1 MVLGGTALAG
11 GRGGVVGTVGGV
23 LLLASIDAIFNQ
35 LEVDAFFKQ
44 VIRGVI
50 IIAAV
55 AVYARARRMR
65 KAAS

>member
-1 MVLGGTALAG
+1 VLGGTALAG

-44 VIRGVI
+44 VIRGLII
-50 IIAAV
+50 IIAV
-55 AVYARARRMR
+55 AIYARHAMR

>member
-1 MVLGGTALAG
+1 M
-11 GRGGVVGTVGGV
+11 

-44 VIRGVI
+44 VIRGAI

-55 AVYARARRMR
+55 AVYARRAMR
-65 KAAS
+65 KAA